1 MSGLRMTMR
10 APVFVADY
18 RVIYGDTDAGGVVY
32 NANYLRFFEIGRS
45 ELMRAWVIPYSEIEA
60 MGLILPVTESY
71 LRYKAPARYDDL
83 IQIQISL
90 AEVKKVSCRFH
101 YRIVRTQ
108 GEKERLLVK
117 GFTNH
122 ASVNRQGKLTP
133 LPGDLRSRMEQIW
146 TREKATKT
154 LPGH

>member
-1 MSGLRMTMR
+1 MSGLRMSMR
-10 APVFVADY
+10 EPVVATDY

-45 ELMRAWVIPYSEIEA
+45 ELMRTRVVPYSEIEEL
-60 MGLILPVTESY
+60 GLILPVTESY

-83 IQIQISL
+83 LTIQTSL

-101 YRIVRTQ
+101 YRIIRSAGDRQ
-108 GEKERLLVK
+108 QLLVK

-122 ASVNRQGKLTP
+122 ACVNRQGRLTP
-133 LPGDLRSRMEQIW
+133 LPQNLRLRMEQLW
-146 TREKATKT
+146 LQEKDIKT
-154 LPGH
+154 QPGC

>member
-1 MSGLRMTMR
+1 MHE
-10 APVFVADY
+10 PVFTTRY

-45 ELMRAWVIPYSEIEA
+45 ELMRAWVIPYSEIEE

-83 IQIQISL
+83 LTIQVCL
-90 AEVKKVSCRFH
+90 AEIKRVSCRFH
-101 YRIVRTQ
+101 YRVSRTET
-108 GEKERLLVK
+108 GCTRLLVK

-122 ASVNRQGKLTP
+122 ACVDSEGKLTP
-133 LPGDLRSRMEQIW
+133 LPGDLRRSMEGICMQ
-146 TREKATKT
+146 EKGMEKRS
-154 LPGH
+154 GC